1 MARMKVEFLSHYKAR
16 HGYTFKDR
24 LIGSLPQY
32 ASFASAVPWL
42 ANLRDSVP
50 GAPWLS
56 EKLLGLSARRSLPRW
71 RSNTF
76 WRSHD
81 PTLFSGASAV
91 LQAAAAQAPCA
102 MLFVDTFNGTF
113 ESENSLAAARVLRAA
128 GYTLH
133 TLNKGSSHYCC
144 GRTYLS
150 VGMIEQAKAKAQA
163 LLNSLLPFAR
173 AGVPI
178 VGLEPSCLL
187 TLRDEFLVLGLGEG
201 ANILAKNAFLFEE
214 FIARELKAGRFKL
227 PLRTLNKPL
236 LVHGHCHQ
244 KAFGAITPIMETLRL
259 IPGAKPELIGS
270 SCCGM
275 AGSFGY
281 DADHYELS
289 MQMAESNLL
298 PAIRKAPEATLVADG
313 VSCRHQIRDGTGRE
327 ALHAARLLETLILN

>member
-1 MARMKVEFLSHYKAR
+1 VAEREIIGVIGATLVASMAIQDLLALAR
-16 HGYTFKDR
+16 SDIVLRR
-24 LIGSLPQY
+24 L
-32 ASFASAVPWL
+32 
-42 ANLRDSVP
+42 R
-50 GAPWLS
+50 
-56 EKLLGLSARRSLPRW
+56 
-71 RSNTF
+71 
-76 WRSHD
+76 
-81 PTLFSGASAV
+81 GASGGSESS
-91 LQAAAAQAPCA
+91 PCA
-102 MLFVDTFNGTF
+102 VLFVDTFNGTF
-113 ESENSLAAARVLRAA
+113 ESENALAAARVLRAA

-133 TLNKGSSHYCC
+133 TLKKSSSHYCC

-150 VGMIEQAKAKAQA
+150 VGMIEQAKAKGQA

-187 TLRDEFLVLGLGEG
+187 TLRDEFLVLGLGDG
-201 ANILAKNAFLFEE
+201 ANVLAKNAFLFEE

-227 PLRTLNKPL
+227 PLRALNKPL

-244 KAFGAITPIMETLRL
+244 KAFGAVTPIMEVLRL
-259 IPGAKPELIGS
+259 IPGAKPELIAS

-289 MQMAESNLL
+289 MQMAESSLL
-298 PAIRKAPEATLVADG
+298 PAIRKAPDATLVADG

-327 ALHAARLLETLILN
+327 ALHAARLLETLILDHSERRAS